1 MYISFIFSISSFVP
15 KYLLISSDDKLI
27 STIGISDLIV
37 VSTNDAVMVCR
48 KDKAQDVKKIVE
60 QLKEED
66 RQEYM

>member
-1 MYISFIFSISSFVP
+1 TIDTKNSII
-15 KYLLISSDDKLI
+15 YSDDKLI